1 MVLRH
6 SQQPHAGNV
15 AHCYVTR
22 EEFVDKE
29 ERQAFDEDNAMLD
42 ALTSHGDSKAVR
54 CMFIPQEIKNKFL
67 IRSD

>member
-1 MVLRH
+1 M
-6 SQQPHAGNV
+6 
-15 AHCYVTR
+15 
-22 EEFVDKE
+22 DKE